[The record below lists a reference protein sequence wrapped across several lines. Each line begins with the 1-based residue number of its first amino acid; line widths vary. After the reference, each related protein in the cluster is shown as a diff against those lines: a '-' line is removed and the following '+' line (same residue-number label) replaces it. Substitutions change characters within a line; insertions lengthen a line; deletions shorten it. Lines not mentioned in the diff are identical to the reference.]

1 MEQPFEYL
9 AIMDP
14 ERYLSRDEDIEWKHA
29 SRTRWSWNSTVTV
42 VILCVI
48 AVAGFAWVAHSNI
61 SYASLGRSIPTEGG
75 QSLPKQFLLEAE
87 ANVSQ

>member
-9 AIMDP
+9 AIMDL
-14 ERYLSRDEDIEWKHA
+14 ERYSSRDEDIEWKHA
-29 SRTRWSWNSTVTV
+29 SRTRWSRNFTVTV
-42 VILCVI
+42 VILCII

-75 QSLPKQFLLEAE
+75 QTLPQQFLLEVKV
-87 ANVSQ
+87 NVSQ